1 MKMRIGI
8 IFPFVLIAAYL
19 CSSCASS
26 LNNLSAPGGA
36 AGQKFQM
43 LKQAGSQVSEGS
55 QGFMRIENGINMRLK
70 CDEKLNWHY
79 EKPHA
84 LVLCAYQLKDLNGF
98 RQTLEEKNGMAKL
111 MECSRYDSS
120 VNYVK
125 RIVAQPG
132 KEISVTMDL
141 FEGTKNVAVIAGYY
155 HFKKNQAVRSFELPL
170 KGVFSRKPSGMDIN
184 LYLSSNDIQEI
195 NKD

>member
-8 IFPFVLIAAYL
+8 IFPLVLIVASL

-26 LNNLSAPGGA
+26 FHNLSAAGGA
-36 AGQKFQM
+36 FGQKIQM
-43 LKQAGSQVSEGS
+43 LKQAGSQV
-55 QGFMRIENGINMRLK
+55 FMRTENGINLHLK

-98 RQTLEEKNGMAKL
+98 RQTLEENNGMAKL
-111 MECSRYDSS
+111 MECRRYDSS

-132 KEISVTMDL
+132 KEISVTMDV
-141 FEGTKNVAVIAGYY
+141 FEGTRNVTVIAGYY
-155 HFKKNQAVRSFELPL
+155 HFKEHQAVRSFELPL
-170 KGVFSRKPSGMDIN
+170 KGVFSRKPSGMEIN
-184 LYLSSNDIQEI
+184 LYLRSNDIQEVD
-195 NKD
+195 KD

>member
-1 MKMRIGI
+1 MKIRTAI
-8 IFPFVLIAAYL
+8 IFALVLIVASL

-26 LNNLSAPGGA
+26 FHNLSAAGGA
-36 AGQKFQM
+36 VGQKIQM
-43 LKQAGSQVSEGS
+43 LKQAGSQV
-55 QGFMRIENGINMRLK
+55 FMRTDNGINLRLK

-132 KEISVTMDL
+132 REISVAMDL
-141 FEGTKNVAVIAGYY
+141 FEGTRNVAVIAGYY
-155 HFKKNQAVRSFELPL
+155 HFKENMAVRSFELPL
-170 KGVFSRKPSGMDIN
+170 KGVFSKKPSGMDIN
-184 LYLSSNDIQEI
+184 LYLSSNDIQEV